1 MAKKFSSFY
10 DEVARNLSQNG
21 QVEVLNEKFKLLVTD
36 EERVAIILKT
46 DVVGHVLNKHHG
58 HGRPASSKSSA
69 LSEKLRTEGNS
80 LFKQRKFA
88 EALDKYTDSILHAK
102 CDAENFDEC
111 LSLALA
117 NRSAVLFHLKDF
129 QGALEDSE
137 RSLSF
142 GYPDKLKYKLIERVG
157 KCYMKQGNSQ
167 LAKNSFKQAIV
178 SLTSSDLP
186 TDKRN
191 QIALECYELEKDCN
205 NHEIMRDKSC
215 SIDGETGAPTPENEK
230 IDTNTVYPCATTAF
244 SIVNDP
250 LLGRHAVA
258 TRDIQAGEL
267 VLFEKPYSSIL
278 FENYRLTHCHHCLKR
293 CKTMIGCSKCSFVGF
308 CDEWC
313 KDKALKNYHTIE
325 CPILSEL
332 YEADLGLGQ
341 LALRMIITAGFE
353 YLYNLRGSDLAQSN
367 GLTAKGIYDS
377 LDYKSVHSLIGHSES
392 RTISDL
398 FRRTLM
404 AIFILRLIEGDTFF
418 IMATDE
424 KAKFEKKVCLAAH
437 ILKQLQ
443 MLPCNAHEV
452 SELHIDKTSVADSE
466 LKEIGSAIY
475 ATLSLLN
482 HSCDPT
488 VVRHSYGNSC
498 ALRAIKFIPKDGLII
513 DNYGALYA
521 VNGYEERQQIV
532 GSQYFFSCQ
541 CEPCTNNWPL
551 YPEISSDSPLF
562 KCPECSDEIDD
573 EVYLLEEKLCCKS
586 CKIMLPISKADFNAS
601 RSDFNAAMERVLN
614 GGKPEDN
621 LPHLLKHLT
630 LICQT
635 VKLPWQEHNNC
646 QEIVKQCFSMLA
658 NHTLMQ

>member
-36 EERVAIILKT
+36 QERVSIILRT
-46 DVVGHVLNKHHG
+46 DVVGHVLDKYHG
-58 HGRPASSKSSA
+58 HGRPSSKSSA
-69 LSEKLRTEGNS
+69 LSEKLRIEGNS

-88 EALDKYTDSILHAK
+88 QALDRYTESVLYAN
-102 CDAENFDEC
+102 CDAGNFDEC

-137 RSLSF
+137 RSLSS

-167 LAKNSFKQAIV
+167 LAKTSFKQAIV
-178 SLTSSDLP
+178 SLALADLP

-191 QIALECYELEKDCN
+191 QIALECYELEKHCN
-205 NHEIMRDKSC
+205 DYEILKDENCK
-215 SIDGETGAPTPENEK
+215 INGETDAPANEK
-230 IDTNTVYPCATTAF
+230 MDTNTVYPCATTAF
-244 SIVNDP
+244 SIVSDP

-267 VLFEKPYSSIL
+267 ILFEKPYSAIL
-278 FENYRLTHCHHCLKR
+278 FERYRLTHCHHCLKR
-293 CKTMIGCSKCSFVGF
+293 CRTMIGCPKCSFVGF
-308 CDEWC
+308 CNERC
-313 KDKALKNYHTIE
+313 KDEALAIYHTFE
-325 CPILSEL
+325 CPYLSEF
-332 YEADLGLGQ
+332 YKADLGLGQ
-341 LALRMIITAGFE
+341 LALRMITTAGFQ
-353 YLYNLRGSDLAQSN
+353 YLYDLSDTDLVESN
-367 GLTAKGIYDS
+367 GLNAEGIYDS

-404 AIFILRLIEGDTFF
+404 AVFILRFIECDKFF
-418 IMATDE
+418 TTSTDE
-424 KAKFEKKVCLAAH
+424 KAKFEKKVCIGAH

-498 ALRAIKFIPKDGLII
+498 ALRAIKFIPKGGLVI

-532 GSQYFFSCQ
+532 GSQYFFNCQ
-541 CEPCTNNWPL
+541 CEPCINNWPL
-551 YPEISSDSPLF
+551 YPEISADLPLF
-562 KCPECSDEIDD
+562 KCPACSKEIEDEA
-573 EVYLLEEKLCCKS
+573 YQLHEKLCCKP
-586 CKIMLPISKADFNAS
+586 CGITLPISKAHFNAS
-601 RSDFNAAMERVLN
+601 RSDFNAAMGRVLA
-614 GGKPEDN
+614 GGKPEEN